1 MAYVPLHLHTE
12 YSLLDGAIKIKELV
26 KFCKEHDMPACAITD
41 HGVMYGAIQF
51 YKEAKE
57 NNLTPILGCEFYV
70 HTGDIHEKD
79 PNNNPTFHLVL
90 LAKNRQGYKNLI
102 KLVSLAHLEGFY
114 YKPRIN
120 HELIK
125 EHSEGL
131 ICLSAC
137 LGGEINAYILQD
149 KVDKARETAKWYK
162 EVFGDDYYIELQEHN
177 LPEQKKANPILMS
190 IANELGIE
198 TVITND
204 SHYLKPED
212 AKAQDILLC
221 LQTGKD
227 YDDPNRMRFPN
238 NEFYVKTEDEL
249 RQTFS
254 WMEDDVFKRCMDNT
268 AKIAKKC
275 NLILELGKTLLPN
288 YDVPDGYTI
297 ESYLTKLVVDGL
309 KSRYGEITPELDERY
324 KYELG
329 VIEKMGFSAYF
340 LIVWDFIHYS
350 KTHGIPVGPGRG
362 SAAGS
367 LIAYA
372 LGITEIDPIKHGL
385 MFERFL
391 NPDRVSMP
399 DVDVDFCIEKRG
411 QAIDYVTQKY
421 GADKVC
427 QIITFGTFAAKAA
440 IKGVARVLKLDFTT
454 SNNLTKMMVSGPKT
468 VIDDSLK
475 EGMPL
480 KEVYDS
486 DPKIREIIDIAK
498 SIEGLTFNTGTH
510 AAGVII
516 AKDPLMESVPL
527 QRAKEGNIVV
537 TYPMANIDDV
547 GLLKMDFLGLKNL
560 TIIQAT
566 VDMVKERKGI
576 ELDMNHLPLD
586 DKQVYEL
593 LSKGETNGV
602 FQLESTGMKSMAK
615 AMHASVFEDIS
626 AIVAIYRPGPI
637 EAKYDKLFVDRKM
650 GRIPIEYEHPLLE
663 PILKDTYG
671 TMVYQEQIMKIVQVL
686 AGYTM
691 GEADTLRKAMG
702 KKKKEIMDKNRPK
715 FVAGAAKNGVDEAKA
730 NALFDNMTKFAEY
743 CFNRAHTVCYAYVAY
758 ETAYLKV
765 HYPVEYFSALLS
777 AVKNEQE
784 KTQSYIA
791 ECQKLG
797 IKVLPPDMNFS
808 RADFFPDGDNIRFG
822 LASIKNVGVAF
833 MEEVAQER
841 EKAKFEDMFD
851 FCKRVRSCNK
861 RTLESLIKVGAFS
874 FTGKSRKQL
883 FNNIDYIMARAD
895 EQVKREDSGQLDIFG
910 AFDEPQTVELVG
922 SDEEFTDSEIQA
934 FEKELLGFYV
944 TSHPLSSIEKCLP
957 FLTTHNI
964 DELNDLKD
972 GDPVTI
978 CGLLTAAQ
986 SRLTKDKVD
995 AKGNTIPGKPYTLG
1009 TIEDLTGNIDFLF
1022 FPPRKKKNTDAE
1034 NSEEPPKDDYAT
1046 LAGYLKP
1053 EAKVIICGRLKK
1065 EEDEDNPSIKIFVS
1079 DVRPVA
1085 NTNIVNVKLKKDMKY
1100 ENIIDMRE
1108 TFVKHKGTDP
1118 VIFNVGDKK
1127 ILANPALWVNVS
1139 NDFLHELKTYW
1150 GDVVDISTRSLDEET
1165 VS

>member
-1 MAYVPLHLHTE
+1 MIIFLQRKVWSMPYVPLHLHTE

-51 YKEAKE
+51 YKEAKA
-57 NNLTPILGCEFYV
+57 NNVKPILGCEFYV
-70 HTGDIHEKD
+70 HPGDIHEKD

-90 LAKNRQGYKNLI
+90 LAKNRQGYKNLV

-137 LGGEINAYILQD
+137 LGGEINSYVLQN
-149 KVDKARETAKWYK
+149 KVDKAKETAQWYK
-162 EVFGDDYYIELQEHN
+162 DVFGEDYYLEIQEHN

-190 IANELGIE
+190 IAKELGIE
-198 TVITND
+198 LVITND
-204 SHYLKPED
+204 SHYLTPEN

-249 RQTFS
+249 RQTYS
-254 WMEDDVFKRCMDNT
+254 WMEDDVFKRCIENT
-268 AKIAKKC
+268 VKIADKC

-288 YDVPDGYTI
+288 YDVPQGYTI

-309 KSRYGEITPELDERY
+309 KNRYGEITPELDERY

-411 QAIDYVTQKY
+411 QAIDYVTEKY

-475 EGMPL
+475 DGMPL
-480 KEVYDS
+480 KEIYDS
-486 DPKIREIIDIAK
+486 DPKIKEIIDIAK

-516 AKDPLMESVPL
+516 AKDPLMDSVPL

-547 GLLKMDFLGLKNL
+547 GLLKMDFLGLRNL
-560 TIIQAT
+560 TIIQST
-566 VDMVKERKGI
+566 VDMIKERKGI
-576 ELDMNHLPLD
+576 DLDMDHLPLD
-586 DKQVYEL
+586 DPKVYEL

-637 EAKYDKLFVDRKM
+637 EAKYHELFVDRKL
-650 GRIPIEYEHPLLE
+650 GRAPIEYEHPLLE

-702 KKKKEIMDKNRPK
+702 KKKKEIMDANRSK

-777 AVKNEQE
+777 AVRNDQE

-797 IKVLPPDMNFS
+797 IKVLPPDMNYS
-808 RADFFPDGDNIRFG
+808 RADFFPDEDNIRFG

-841 EKAKFEDMFD
+841 EKAPFEDMFD

-883 FNNIDYIMARAD
+883 YNNIDYIMARAD
-895 EQVKREDSGQLDIFG
+895 EQVKREESGQLDIFNS
-910 AFDEPQTVELVG
+910 FSEPQKVELVG
-922 SDEEFTDSEIQA
+922 SEEEFTDSEIQA
-934 FEKELLGFYV
+934 FEKDLLGFYV
-944 TSHPLSSIEKCLP
+944 TSHPLSSIEKHLP
-957 FLTTHNI
+957 FLTTHTV
-964 DELNDLKD
+964 DELAELKD

-978 CGLLTAAQ
+978 CGLLT
-986 SRLTKDKVD
+986 SVRSLITKDKVD
-995 AKGNTIPGKPYTLG
+995 AKGNTVPGKPYKVG
-1009 TIEDLTGNIDFLF
+1009 TIEDLTGNIEFILFSKHMAEFAEFLQ
-1022 FPPRKKKNTDAE
+1022 PESKVI
-1034 NSEEPPKDDYAT
+1034 
-1046 LAGYLKP
+1046 LAG
-1053 EAKVIICGRLKK
+1053 RLNKI
-1065 EEDEDNPSIKIFVS
+1065 EDEDNPSMKIFVNS
-1079 DVRPVA
+1079 VRPVA
-1085 NTNIVNVKLKKDMKY
+1085 NTNIVNVNLKKDIKY
-1100 ENIIDMRE
+1100 ENIIEMRE
-1108 TFVKHKGTDP
+1108 VFVKYKGADP
-1118 VIFNVGDKK
+1118 VIFNVDGRK

-1139 NDFLHELKTYW
+1139 NDFLTEVNTNW
-1150 GDVVDISTRSLDEET
+1150 GNYVDIDARSLDEEQ
-1165 VS
+1165 VLQ